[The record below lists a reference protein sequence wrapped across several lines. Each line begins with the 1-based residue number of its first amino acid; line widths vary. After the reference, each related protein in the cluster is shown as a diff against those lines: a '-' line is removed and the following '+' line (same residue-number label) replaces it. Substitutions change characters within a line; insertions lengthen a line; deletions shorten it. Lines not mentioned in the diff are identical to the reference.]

1 MKPELILVGGGGHC
15 RSVIDAIEE
24 AGKFKIEG
32 IVDVKENVGRNVLG
46 YPVIGSDDD
55 FEKLLRK
62 YTFFLVTVGQIKNC
76 VPRLRIYEM
85 LKSMGAIMASIV
97 SPTAYVSKHAH
108 IGPGTVVLHG
118 ATVNAG
124 VLIGENCII
133 NSHALV
139 EHDAVI
145 GSHCHISTGAII
157 NGGAKV
163 GDRTF
168 IGSGSVL
175 RQEIEVGNGCVVGAG
190 SLVLKDICADSVFK
204 GGDTVIQSNAIE
216 SEEI

>member
-24 AGKFKIEG
+24 ADIFRIEG
-32 IVDVKENVGRNVLG
+32 IVDVKENVGKDVLG
-46 YPVIGSDDD
+46 YPVIGTDGDL
-55 FEKLLRK
+55 EKLVRR
-62 YTFFLVTVGQIKNC
+62 YTFFLVTLGQIKTYA
-76 VPRLRIYEM
+76 PRLRIYEM
-85 LKSMGAIMASIV
+85 LKNMGAIMASIV

-124 VLIGENCII
+124 AEIGENCII
-133 NSHALV
+133 NSHALI

-157 NGGAKV
+157 NGGARV

-175 RQEIEVGNGCVVGAG
+175 RQEIKVGNGCVVQTG
-190 SLVLKDICADSVFK
+190 SLFIKDIEADSVFK
-204 GGDTVIQSNAIE
+204 GSKIE
-216 SEEI
+216 T

>member
-15 RSVIDAIEE
+15 RSVIDVIEE
-24 AGKFKIEG
+24 AGQFKIAG
-32 IVDVKENVGRNVLG
+32 IVDIKANVGLKVFD
-46 YPVIGSDDD
+46 YPIIGSDDD
-55 FEKLLRK
+55 LERLAMK
-62 YTFFLVTVGQIKNC
+62 YTFFLVTVGQIKTC
-76 VPRLRIYEM
+76 VPRVRIYEM
-85 LKSMGAIMASIV
+85 LKNMGAIMASIV

-124 VLIGENCII
+124 AEIGENCII

-145 GSHCHISTGAII
+145 GSHCHISTGAIV

-163 GDRTF
+163 GSRTF

-175 RQEIEVGNGCVVGAG
+175 RQEIEVGKGCVVQAG
-190 SLVLKDICADSVFK
+190 SLVLKDIKADKIYKSVFQMI
-204 GGDTVIQSNAIE
+204 DSD
-216 SEEI
+216 

>member
-24 AGKFKIEG
+24 AETFKIAG
-32 IVDVKENVGRNVLG
+32 IVDIRKNVGLNVLG
-46 YPVIGSDDD
+46 YPVIASDDD
-55 FEKLLRK
+55 LERLSMK
-62 YTFFLVTVGQIKNC
+62 YTFFHVTVGQIKTFM
-76 VPRLRIYEM
+76 PRLRIYEM
-85 LKSMGAIMASIV
+85 LKSMGAVMASIV
-97 SPTAYVSKHAH
+97 SPAAYVSKHAH
-108 IGPGTVVLHG
+108 IGPGTVILHG

-124 VLIGENCII
+124 AVIGENCII

-145 GSHCHISTGAII
+145 GSHCHISTGAIV
-157 NGGAKV
+157 NGNAKV

-175 RQEIEVGNGCVVGAG
+175 RQSVEVGKECIVQAG
-190 SLVLKDICADSVFK
+190 SLVLKDIMSDSVFK
-204 GGDTVIQSNAIE
+204 GDKTGAKDDSGSIE
-216 SEEI
+216 I